1 MRRGHWYACG
11 VEIAAVVVAVVAA
24 GISAW
29 ALVYAARADRRQ
41 TEQARREQ
49 RRAEREDA
57 EARERHEA
65 LPRAD
70 YLGHSDGQRRRV
82 YRFRTTNTGGDTA
95 SDTHASF
102 IDAAGELVEV
112 LVHMHTGDEVERP
125 FQALP
130 TRVLMPKSSVDFE
143 MSVKH
148 EDLKRGPFFLR
159 FQWSDKSGD
168 RNRTSGVAIPTG

>member
-1 MRRGHWYACG
+1 MR
-11 VEIAAVVVAVVAA
+11 VEIAGLVIAVVAA
-24 GISAW
+24 GLSAW
-29 ALVYAARADRRQ
+29 ALLYAGRADRRQ
-41 TEQARREQ
+41 TEQARRDH

-82 YRFRTTNTGGDTA
+82 YRFRATNTGRDTA

-102 IDAAGELVEV
+102 IDAAGDLVEL
-112 LVHMHTGDEVERP
+112 LVHTQNGEEVERR
-125 FQALP
+125 FEALP
-130 TRVLMPKSSVDFE
+130 TRVLTPESSVDFE

-159 FQWSDKSGD
+159 FQWSDRTGEHK
-168 RNRTSGVAIPTG
+168 RTSGVEIPSG